1 MKFTTLSRSL
11 QMSLCAAAL
20 CSFGAA
26 NAQTPP
32 PAGSAPMSQSQAEI
46 AKPAQAPAVQPGSRD
61 GMQHSSPSHSG
72 SGKMSQS
79 ESEAKKP
86 AQAPVPAAGGSRD
99 AKQGTAPAHSKG
111 MSQSEMEVK
120 KPAQAPAGAGGK

>member
-26 NAQTPP
+26 SAQTPP
-32 PAGSAPMSQSQAEI
+32 PAGSSPMSQSQAEVS
-46 AKPAQAPAVQPGSRD
+46 KPAQAPAMRSGSRD
-61 GMQHSSPSHSG
+61 GMQQSSPSQSN

-79 ESEAKKP
+79 ESEVKKP
-86 AQAPVPAAGGSRD
+86 AQAPVPAMGGSRD
-99 AKQGTAPAHSKG
+99 GKQGMAAPHSKG
-111 MSQSEMEVK
+111 MSQSEMEIK
-120 KPAQAPAGAGGK
+120 KPAQAPAGSGGK

>member
-1 MKFTTLSRSL
+1 MNSTTWSRSL

-32 PAGSAPMSQSQAEI
+32 PAGSTGMSQSQTEV

-61 GMQHSSPSHSG
+61 GMQHSSPSHSK

-79 ESEAKKP
+79 ESEVKKP
-86 AQAPVPAAGGSRD
+86 AQAPTPAAGGSRD
-99 AKQGTAPAHSKG
+99 GKQGTSASQSKG